1 LSPPEETSGDE
12 SPAEEELELEE
23 PEKMEDE
30 DLEELE
36 DLDLED
42 EELEDLGLEDE
53 EMGDLDEIEGL
64 EDIEAPVE
72 EIEGEI
78 EEELEPTEE
87 VLPEEEIID
96 ERIYTIPLR
105 KVYWSGSKR
114 KRANRAVKEVKRFVE
129 RHMKPDFLLIEQEV
143 NQKIWSR
150 GIEKPPR
157 KVRIRA
163 TKDAENLVR
172 VYLAEG

>member
-1 LSPPEETSGDE
+1 MSPPEEASGDE
-12 SPAEEELELEE
+12 SPAEEELEIEE
-23 PEKMEDE
+23 TEELEDE
-30 DLEELE
+30 ELEDLE

-42 EELEDLGLEDE
+42 EDLEDLGLEDE

-96 ERIYTIPLR
+96 ERIYTVPLR
-105 KVYWSGSKR
+105 KVYWTGSKR
-114 KRANRAVKEVKRFVE
+114 KRANRAVKEVKQFVD

-157 KVRIRA
+157 KLRIRA
-163 TKDAENLVR
+163 TKNAENLVR